1 MILRKRFAA
10 ALLLIAC
17 TIAPSQGLCADE
29 TALFN
34 SIPPDVLVMI
44 DMSYSMKRNPAGAL
58 SPAYGNADCSVI
70 DSWSSN
76 DCQRYVIAKRAI
88 FNLLDDNRD
97 GKIDSS
103 DETSLNV
110 RFGYGT
116 YYVDWDY
123 VTEVTTPRRGLG
135 TPYADLYCN

>member
-1 MILRKRFAA
+1 MILRKRLAA

-17 TIAPSQGLCADE
+17 TLAPPQGFCADE

-76 DCQRYVIAKRAI
+76 DCRRYVIAKRAI

-103 DETSLNV
+103 DETSLTS
-110 RFGYGT
+110 GSGT
-116 YYVDWDY
+116 AR
-123 VTEVTTPRRGLG
+123 TTWTGTTSPR
-135 TPYADLYCN
+135 